1 MNIKGPFFFSIL
13 IIGVFVASYLPNINS
28 EHKESVLMQTIL
40 GGVKQLHYSPDEIN
54 DSFSKEVY
62 DLYIDRIDSGR
73 RWFTTSDLAQLE
85 QWRSKID
92 DGIVNPNYDF
102 FDLSVEL
109 KKNGLKK
116 AESFYKEILAE
127 PFDFTKME
135 DVELDGDKKEFANND
150 AELREYWRKNLK
162 YDVMNSLSAKLEKQ
176 EKAQEDE
183 NADVEEEGEKEEP
196 VEIKT
201 KEELEKEARKD
212 VLKRYEDWFERL
224 NDERRTDYLSHYLNA
239 ITNVFDPHTSY
250 YLPKDKENF
259 DINMS
264 GTLEGIGARLQTQE
278 EYTKVIS
285 IVPGGPAWKGKELEV
300 EDLIMKVT
308 QGGGDTDD
316 VTDWRIDDVVAK
328 IRGKKGTDVIL
339 TVKKVDGS
347 IKDVKITRDVVILDE
362 GYAKSAVIDYE
373 GIEDVGYIKLPRFY
387 ADFNRKGGKSC
398 FVDVAKEIEK
408 LNARGVNGI
417 ILDLRNNGGGSLRD
431 VVKMS
436 GLFIEEGPIVQVKS
450 RDRKPEVLEDEDP
463 RVQYDGPLIVMVNQF
478 SASASEILAAAMQD
492 YKRAVIVGAKSTFGK
507 GTVQRFYD
515 LDNAIRGNDELKPLG
530 EVKLTIQ
537 KFYRV
542 NGGSTQLRG
551 VTPDIILP
559 DNFTYIKTGEQDH
572 EHAMEWSEI
581 PAVMHTQKAY
591 KMSNL
596 NTLKKNSEARVASSE
611 VFQKVIENANR
622 LKRQQDKTSFPLNFE
637 EYQKMEEMIEKEA
650 SQFKDIFTPIEALEI
665 ENLAID
671 LEAINADDGK
681 KARNDDWLESLK
693 KDSYIEETMMIMK
706 DMVN

>member
-1 MNIKGPFFFSIL
+1 MNIKGPFFFSVL
-13 IIGVFVASYLPNINS
+13 IIGLFVASYLPNINPD
-28 EHKESVLMQTIL
+28 HKESVLMQTII
-40 GGVKQLHYSPDEIN
+40 GGIKQLHYSPDVIN
-54 DSFSKEVY
+54 DEFSHQVY

-73 RWFTTSDLAQLE
+73 RWFTTSDLDQLS

-102 FDLSVEL
+102 FNLSVEL
-109 KKNGLKK
+109 KKAGLKK
-116 AESFYKEILAE
+116 AESYYKDILSK
-127 PFDFTKME
+127 PFDFTKIE
-135 DVELDGDKKEFANND
+135 NVELDGDKKEFANND
-150 AELREYWRKNLK
+150 AELKEYWRKILK
-162 YDVMNSLSAKLEKQ
+162 YDAMNTLAAKLEKQ
-176 EKAQEDE
+176 EKALKEE
-183 NADVEEEGEKEEP
+183 NADVEEEGEKKEP
-196 VEIKT
+196 IVEKT
-201 KEELEKEARKD
+201 KEVLEIEARED
-212 VLKRYEDWFERL
+212 VLKRYDDWFERL
-224 NDERRTDYLSHYLNA
+224 NEERRTDYLSHYLNA
-239 ITNVFDPHTSY
+239 ITHVFDPHTAY

-264 GTLEGIGARLQTQE
+264 GTLEGIGARLQTE
-278 EYTKVIS
+278 EAYTKVIS

-308 QGGGDTDD
+308 QGGGDIDD

-362 GYAKSAVIDYE
+362 GYAKSAIMDYE
-373 GIEDVGYIKLPRFY
+373 GIENVGYIKLPRFY

-398 FVDVAKEIEK
+398 FVDTAKEIEK
-408 LNARGVNGI
+408 LNAKGVNGI

-463 RVQYDGPLIVMVNQF
+463 KVQYDGPLIVMVNQF
-478 SASASEILAAAMQD
+478 SASASEILAAALQD

-559 DNFTYIKTGEQDH
+559 DNFTYIKTGEQDN
-572 EHAMEWSEI
+572 EYAMEWSEI
-581 PAVMHTQKAY
+581 PAVVHNQKAY
-591 KMSNL
+591 KLSNL
-596 NTLKKNSEARVASSE
+596 DKLKKNSEARVASSE
-611 VFQKVIENANR
+611 VFQKVMENASR
-622 LKRQQDKTSFPLNFE
+622 LKRQQDKTSYPLNFDQYEMMEDEIE
-637 EYQKMEEMIEKEA
+637 EEA
-650 SQFKDIFTPIEALEI
+650 SKFKDIFKPIEKLQI
-665 ENLAID
+665 ENLAVD
-671 LEAINADDGK
+671 LEAINADESK
-681 KARNDDWLESLK
+681 KARNEDWIESLN
-693 KDSYIEETMMIMK
+693 KDSYIEETLLIMK
-706 DMVN
+706 DMIN